1 MPTVFLNLKPFI
13 FNIIPVIHSR
23 PDQGDMWIT
32 ADSGLRVSSRLFS
45 IFSNKVLSMYSP
57 SFAFF
62 IGNRQVSQNE
72 FEEVDY
78 RRRNAIAMIHSATAA
93 QTLYPESP
101 LHLEL
106 HWDKDRFSYRESS
119 NMEMVNDYLAKAFR
133 DEIVRN
139 IY

>member
-1 MPTVFLNLKPFI
+1 
-13 FNIIPVIHSR
+13 
-23 PDQGDMWIT
+23 MWIT
-32 ADSGLRVSSRLFS
+32 AIVILRVSSRVFS

-72 FEEVDY
+72 FEEVEY
-78 RRRNAIAMIHSATAA
+78 RKRNALAVIHSATQA

-119 NMEMVNDYLAKAFR
+119 NMEIVNDYLAKAFR

-139 IY
+139 FY

>member
-1 MPTVFLNLKPFI
+1 
-13 FNIIPVIHSR
+13 
-23 PDQGDMWIT
+23 
-32 ADSGLRVSSRLFS
+32 
-45 IFSNKVLSMYSP
+45 MYSP

-72 FEEVDY
+72 FEEVEY
-78 RRRNAIAMIHSATAA
+78 RKRNALAVIHSATQA

-119 NMEMVNDYLAKAFR
+119 NMEIVNDYLAKAFR

-139 IY
+139 FY

>member
-1 MPTVFLNLKPFI
+1 
-13 FNIIPVIHSR
+13 
-23 PDQGDMWIT
+23 
-32 ADSGLRVSSRLFS
+32 
-45 IFSNKVLSMYSP
+45 MYSP

-78 RRRNAIAMIHSATAA
+78 RRRNAIAMIHSATLA
-93 QTLYPESP
+93 QTVYPELP
-101 LHLEL
+101 IHLEL

-133 DEIVRN
+133 DEIVRSL
-139 IY
+139 